1 MMAMRQSIVTVGLV
15 ASAMVLTGLAA
26 TAGVDG
32 EYKIGPEDVLDITV
46 WDNPTLSRAVPV
58 RPDGKISLPLLND
71 VQVAGLSPMQLR
83 ELLAK
88 KLAEYMPSPEVS
100 VIVREIRSL
109 SFSVVG
115 EIRNPGRYELRS
127 GTTVLDALARGG
139 PFNDFASRSRIFV
152 LRPNGAAMKR
162 LPFDYSKAI
171 SANAEHQNFALEPG
185 DIVVVP

>member
-1 MMAMRQSIVTVGLV
+1 MMVMRRSVVTVVLV
-15 ASAMVLTGLAA
+15 ASLVLTGLAA
-26 TAGVDG
+26 AAGVDG
-32 EYKIGPEDVLDITV
+32 EYKIGPEDVLDIAV
-46 WDNPTLSRAVPV
+46 WDNAALSRAVPV

-71 VQVAGLSPMQLR
+71 LQVAGLSPMQLR
-83 ELLAK
+83 ELLTK
-88 KLAEYMPSPEVS
+88 KLAEYIPSPEVS

-127 GTTVLDALARGG
+127 GTTVMDALARGG

-152 LRPNGAAMKR
+152 LRANGAAMKR
-162 LPFDYSKAI
+162 IPFNYSKAVA
-171 SANAEHQNFALEPG
+171 ANAEQQNFALEPG